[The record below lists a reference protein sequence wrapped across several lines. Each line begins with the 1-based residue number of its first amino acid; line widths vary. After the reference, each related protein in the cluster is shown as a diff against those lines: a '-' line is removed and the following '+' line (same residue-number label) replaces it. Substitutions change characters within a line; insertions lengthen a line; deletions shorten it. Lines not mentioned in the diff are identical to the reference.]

1 MPRSALTCLDTPD
14 CVGCGDQTLL
24 LVTFFNLL
32 LAGFL
37 AVVGLVSGSEAIL
50 VSSLYSIKDFITSL
64 VAVIGLKVSEK
75 PADWRHPYGY
85 GKIEF
90 VAMLLIGVVLIIA
103 SLFLFFN
110 SIKDVWEGF
119 QGRIPVPNLIAVL
132 GGAISVIANF
142 RLYRYWQCVGT
153 RRNSPAILSNANH
166 HHSDTFSALFVV
178 LAVIGSNLGFLF
190 LDPLVAVIE
199 TIDLMYLSGKMLKE
213 ALQGT
218 LDSAVNPEVRKRIES
233 VIRLV
238 PGVRRVSKINAR
250 RLGHDLWIDLTLMV
264 DFDLSAAEGYQI
276 GLQVRDSLMKAI
288 DHIAQVNFS
297 IEPYRL

>member
-1 MPRSALTCLDTPD
+1 MPRRTLTCLDTPE
-14 CVGCGDQTLL
+14 CIGCEHQTLL

-37 AVVGLVSGSEAIL
+37 AFVGLVSGSEAIL

-64 VAVIGLKVSEK
+64 VAVIGLKVAER
-75 PADWRHPYGY
+75 PADGRHPYGH
-85 GKIEF
+85 GKVEF

-110 SIKDVWEGF
+110 SIQDVWLGF
-119 QGRIPVPNLIAVL
+119 QGQIPVPKLIAVL

-166 HHSDTFSALFVV
+166 HHSDTFSALFVM

-199 TIDLMYLSGKMLKE
+199 TIDLMYLSGRMLKD

-218 LDSAVNPEVRKRIES
+218 LDSAVDPEVRGRIES
-233 VIRLV
+233 VVRLV
-238 PGVRRVSKINAR
+238 PGVRRVSNINTR

-264 DFDLSAAEGYQI
+264 DFDLSAAEGYRI

-288 DHIAQVNFS
+288 DHIAQVNFA
-297 IEPYRL
+297 IEPYKL